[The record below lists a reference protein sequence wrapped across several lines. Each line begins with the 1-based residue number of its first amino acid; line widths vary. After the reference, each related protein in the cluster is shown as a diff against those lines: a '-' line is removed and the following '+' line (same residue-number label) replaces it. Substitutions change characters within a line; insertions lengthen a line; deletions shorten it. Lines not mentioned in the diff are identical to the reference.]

1 MKQSNVISV
10 WCTCLQSL
18 GRFRERTTLGFEL
31 FAQAEQK
38 RIPNS
43 SSCSVEQLVVFSRG
57 IHWGSS
63 SREITLPCRDGP
75 FYVFISH
82 SLACNNSIAMSC
94 SHPFLPS
101 PHVRSQAEDQAKL
114 PDKPSSALF
123 LFTSQLKDKTKQKQ
137 KQKER
142 EKGKDWKVEISW
154 GTTALRSWS
163 EDRKKLQRQSL
174 TLWIFHIP
182 SSSLIV
188 PSQRLLSF
196 LIFFA
201 LEPVFPIIY
210 CLLQMN
216 QEEADSQRCRCLCSG
231 GSGQPE
237 ASEVRQKKALR
248 FPGMHE
254 RKIGEPRW

>member
-1 MKQSNVISV
+1 
-10 WCTCLQSL
+10 
-18 GRFRERTTLGFEL
+18 
-31 FAQAEQK
+31 
-38 RIPNS
+38 
-43 SSCSVEQLVVFSRG
+43 
-57 IHWGSS
+57 
-63 SREITLPCRDGP
+63 
-75 FYVFISH
+75 
-82 SLACNNSIAMSC
+82 MSC

-101 PHVRSQAEDQAKL
+101 QHVRSQAEDQAKL
-114 PDKPSSALF
+114 PDKPSSILF

-137 KQKER
+137 R
-142 EKGKDWKVEISW
+142 EKGKDWKLEITW
-154 GTTALRSWS
+154 GTAALRSWS
-163 EDRKKLQRQSL
+163 EDRKKLQRQKSN
-174 TLWIFHIP
+174 TGIFHIP

-188 PSQRLLSF
+188 PCQRLLSF
-196 LIFFA
+196 LIFFSP

-248 FPGMHE
+248 FPEMHE